1 MNIYKNKYIKYKNKY
16 LVLKYGGMNF
26 FKQIFMKTPPLELK
40 DIFDE
45 KKTIIEFNKSAEN
58 YIFDKIIMRG
68 NINIYDAKSKSH
80 IVTYNYSRKLG
91 EGGYGKVYEFKL
103 SRKFKSKSN
112 VPFIAFKVERK
123 SINTLNEYDVIRK
136 MKNKGL
142 DCDILRLR
150 RCFYSNSAKRKS
162 KFVRSP
168 DDDLHEKKLQY
179 NLYVMQKMEYNLYN
193 WINYVGADTTL
204 KHAEEIISSVRTQML
219 CLLQV
224 KNDFVYTDLK
234 LRNIGVYFQN
244 GKVKFTLIDIGSVIS
259 NNGYYTYTYRCNILK
274 RGVQLSSMKE
284 KWKCIAVQLFYLMN
298 MIILEVY
305 KPPKRML
312 YRLIFSPSTI
322 YNNSNSIL
330 SYIRKLNK
338 LKYRTIERKIYKMD
352 QIKFQEYI
360 RTKVIESQRLWLEVI
375 PKKYKLP
382 SWYSIL
388 NEIVEIFEADRKQQ
402 EADRKQ
408 QEADRKRQE
417 AYRKRQEAYR
427 KRQEEKIKR
436 RKKKKKML
444 DLYNWDL

>member
-1 MNIYKNKYIKYKNKY
+1 MNTYKDKYLKYKNKY
-16 LVLKYGGMNF
+16 LVLKYGGMKFLKNI
-26 FKQIFMKTPPLELK
+26 FKKKRPLELK

-45 KKTIIEFNKSAEN
+45 KKTIIECKSSKK
-58 YIFDKIIMRG
+58 YIFDE
-68 NINIYDAKSKSH
+68 INIYDAKSKSH
-80 IVTYNYSRKLG
+80 IVTYDYSRKLG

-150 RCFYSNSAKRKS
+150 RCFYSDSAKRKS

-179 NLYVMQKMEYNLYN
+179 NLYVMQKMKYNLYN

-204 KHAEEIISSVRTQML
+204 KHAEEIISSVRKQML

-224 KNDFVYTDLK
+224 KNDFIYTDLK

-259 NNGYYTYTYRCNILK
+259 NNGYYTYTYRCNISK
-274 RGVQLSSMKE
+274 RGVQLSSRKE
-284 KWKCIAVQLFYLMN
+284 KLKCIAVQLFYLMN
-298 MIILEVY
+298 MIMLEVY
-305 KPPKRML
+305 KPPPSILFRI
-312 YRLIFSPSTI
+312 IFRRNKI
-322 YNNSNSIL
+322 YHNSKSIL
-330 SYIRKLNK
+330 SYIGELNK

-352 QIKFQEYI
+352 EIQFQKYI
-360 RTKVIESQRLWLEVI
+360 RTKVIESQRLWLKVI

-388 NEIVEIFEADRKQQ
+388 NEIVNIFEAERKAV
-402 EADRKQ
+402 EAR
-408 QEADRKRQE
+408 AAR
-417 AYRKRQEAYR
+417 
-427 KRQEEKIKR
+427 
-436 RKKKKKML
+436 
-444 DLYNWDL
+444 